1 MIFTKQCRKITS
13 RVFKTQISWS
23 NSSLK
28 YSNSW
33 AGKQKLSTWNS
44 HRTRVYH
51 TRVPSLHFF
60 FLICFCRV
68 FLLYFSVLLLCFSI
82 LHSPPLFFN
91 FVFSTPNLCSNRFAF
106 FGSTFS
112 NWDRSAFSRS
122 FFFLWIWFFGSSYCL
137 HLHLILQIL
146 LEFEKLEIHV
156 DKLLHLS
163 TRTRVFEAQ
172 FCHRTRASK
181 TRDASFLHGF
191 KTLLTNNILSQT
203 YASLQIT
210 SSNQYGLKL
219 NEWLR

>member
-1 MIFTKQCRKITS
+1 MLEFLSWQTKIIHMESTYNLS
-13 RVFKTQISWS
+13 SSSSSSSSASADSSSSVFQ
-23 NSSLK
+23 
-28 YSNSW
+28 
-33 AGKQKLSTWNS
+33 
-44 HRTRVYH
+44 
-51 TRVPSLHFF
+51 
-60 FLICFCRV
+60 FCS
-68 FLLYFSVLLLCFSI
+68 FGYALYFSNCSAFSK
-82 LHSPPLFFN
+82 SLFF
-91 FVFSTPNLCSNRFAF
+91 F
-106 FGSTFS
+106 FGSV
-112 NWDRSAFSRS
+112 FSRS
-122 FFFLWIWFFGSSYCL
+122 FFFFLQNWFFGSSNCL

-163 TRTRVFEAQ
+163 TRTWVFEAR
-172 FCHRTRASK
+172 FCHQTRASK